1 MLLMFSRTAFR
12 LYAHYNTHASHT
24 CRELARSAAYKVVPI
39 IPFPTTTQVLQSK
52 DTFYPRVARVHS
64 TIVCGGH
71 EHFDRRVAIIRHRLS
86 DLSSTGLRQLGG
98 VMDVVMGSSL
108 TWRLE
113 EVLLLVG
120 EDLAVR
126 GRVGDAG
133 EAVALA
139 HLVVVEERAVRLRAR
154 ERAGNAARGG
164 RLEITSET
172 CLDDDYEGGGNG
184 ANERRAPGR
193 SSRR

>member
-1 MLLMFSRTAFR
+1 MRAGRLKAEAVETKNSTRALAIIRRLKGRHARSVGSRGSSTRQSACRLRSGALSSLVSSLWLVLLIFSRTAFR

-86 DLSSTGLRQLGG
+86 DLSVQASA
-98 VMDVVMGSSL
+98 SS
-108 TWRLE
+108 
-113 EVLLLVG
+113 VG
-120 EDLAVR
+120 
-126 GRVGDAG
+126 
-133 EAVALA
+133 
-139 HLVVVEERAVRLRAR
+139 
-154 ERAGNAARGG
+154 
-164 RLEITSET
+164 
-172 CLDDDYEGGGNG
+172 
-184 ANERRAPGR
+184 
-193 SSRR
+193 